1 MADRIDPDLMTQLKK
16 FGLSDATEC
25 FNCGNCTA
33 VCALSTESTPFPR
46 KVIRYLQ
53 LGLKSKLA
61 GSVEPWLCYYCG
73 DCSKTCPRQADPG
86 EVMMGLRRFLT
97 ASYDWTGISRL
108 FYTSKLFEVLSLLV
122 VAALVGLG
130 FYFFHG
136 PMLTD
141 RVALNVFAPNT
152 TIEIL
157 DLIMLGVLSFF
168 LLSNAYRMSKAVMAD
183 GPAAGPGSRPK
194 GIFGIPLSVYAREAK
209 EFILQFTTQKRF
221 NACGTPSQ
229 RTQWLVHLL
238 IMTGYST
245 VFLLVVV
252 GIRWFQRDE
261 IYPLW
266 HPIRLLGYY
275 STFAILYGV
284 TYALVGRI
292 RKSKTVYQHSHSSDW
307 VFLIML
313 WLTAFSGIWIHF
325 AQLLSMPLTTY
336 FIYVIHLMIAVP
348 MLVIEVPFAKWT
360 HQLYRPLVLYLT
372 KVKERALQEETE
384 SKTIIPVPKANLAE
398 MG

>member
-1 MADRIDPDLMTQLKK
+1 MMPTQIDPDLIPQLKK
-16 FGLSDATEC
+16 FGVADAAEC

-33 VCALSTESTPFPR
+33 VCALSSESVPFPR

-53 LGLKSKLA
+53 LGLKSKLIQ
-61 GSVEPWLCYYCG
+61 STEPWLCYYCG
-73 DCSKTCPRQADPG
+73 DCSKTCPRQANPG

-108 FYTSKLFEVLSLLV
+108 FYTSKIFEFLSLAV

-130 FYFFHG
+130 FYLFHG

-168 LLSNAYRMSKAVMAD
+168 LLSNAFRMAKAVMTGGAE
-183 GPAAGPGSRPK
+183 AGSGSGSK

-209 EFILQFTTQKRF
+209 EFILQFSTQKRF
-221 NACGTPSQ
+221 NTCGTSSQ

-284 TYALVGRI
+284 TYAMVGRV
-292 RKSKTVYQHSHSSDW
+292 RKSKAVYQHSHSSDW
-307 VFLIML
+307 IFLIML
-313 WLTAFSGIWIHF
+313 WLTAFSGILIHF
-325 AQLLSMPLTTY
+325 SQLLVLPLTTY
-336 FIYVIHLMIAVP
+336 YIYALHLMIAVP

-360 HQLYRPLVLYLT
+360 HQLYRPLILFLM
-372 KVKERALQEETE
+372 KVKERAGQTET
-384 SKTIIPVPKANLAE
+384 L
-398 MG
+398 

>member
-1 MADRIDPDLMTQLKK
+1 MRSQIDPNLMTQLEK
-16 FGLSDATEC
+16 FGVADAAEC

-33 VCALSTESTPFPR
+33 VCDLSSESTPFPR

-53 LGLKSKLA
+53 LGLKSKLVH
-61 GSVEPWLCYYCG
+61 SMEPWLCYYCG
-73 DCSKTCPRQADPG
+73 DCSKTCPRQANPG
-86 EVMMGLRRFLT
+86 EVMMGIRRFLT

-108 FYTSKLFEVLSLLV
+108 FYTSKVFEFLSLAV
-122 VAALVGLG
+122 IASLVGMG
-130 FYFFHG
+130 FYLFHG

-168 LLSNAYRMSKAVMAD
+168 LLSNAFRMARAVMAD
-183 GPAAGPGSRPK
+183 GAAAKPESPQK
-194 GIFGIPLSVYAREAK
+194 GIFGIPLAVYAQEAK
-209 EFILQFTTQKRF
+209 EFILQFMTQKRF
-221 NACGTPSQ
+221 NSCRTPSQ
-229 RTQWLVHLL
+229 KTQWLVHLL

-284 TYALVGRI
+284 TYAIAGRLK
-292 RKSKTVYQHSHSSDW
+292 KSKAVYQNSHSSDW
-307 VFLIML
+307 VFLVML
-313 WLTAFSGIWIHF
+313 WLTAFSGILIHF
-325 AQLLSMPLTTY
+325 SQLLVLPLTTY
-336 FIYVIHLMIAVP
+336 YIYVIHLMIAVP

-360 HQLYRPLVLYLT
+360 HQLYRPLILYLM
-372 KVKERALQEETE
+372 KVKERALQEA
-384 SKTIIPVPKANLAE
+384 IQ
-398 MG
+398 